1 MGLFSR
7 KKKDVAIAKDPRT
20 LDYVLN
26 HLGYGGPTDVRAAVA
41 ANPTIQHRLMNHLA
55 QDDEVSVRIAAASNP
70 RKMTPQSWKR
80 LSEDKDEAV
89 RAKLLEVWPDGI
101 DEILH
106 GSGMSDKNAREKLRG
121 RK

>member
-1 MGLFSR
+1 MGWFSR
-7 KKKDVAIAKDPRT
+7 KKKDILIAQDPRT

-26 HLGYGGPTDVRAAVA
+26 HLGYGGSKEVRAAVA
-41 ANPTIQHRLMNHLA
+41 ANPTIQHRLMNFLA
-55 QDDEVSVRIAAASNP
+55 KDDEVDVRLAAASNP
-70 RKMTPQSWKR
+70 RKMTPQAWKR
-80 LSEDKDEAV
+80 LSEDDSEAV

-106 GSGMSDKNAREKLRG
+106 GSGLINKNARGKLRG